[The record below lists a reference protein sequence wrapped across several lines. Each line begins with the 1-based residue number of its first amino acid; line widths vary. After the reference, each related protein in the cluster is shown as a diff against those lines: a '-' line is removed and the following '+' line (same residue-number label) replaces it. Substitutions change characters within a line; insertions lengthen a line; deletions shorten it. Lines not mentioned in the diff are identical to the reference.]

1 MASGMKGL
9 RHLVASG
16 MKGLRHLVASGMKG
30 LRHLVASGMKG
41 LKAPCG
47 IRYERVEGTL
57 WHQV

>member
-1 MASGMKGL
+1 M
-9 RHLVASG
+9 
-16 MKGLRHLVASGMKG
+16 ASGMKG

-47 IRYERVEGTL
+47 ISYERVEGTL